1 MSLRVELDQINRD
14 EKRVIL
20 EASRTEK
27 EAALS
32 KAKEGWEKNFQKV
45 IKEVSE
51 VFDHF
56 QKNIL
61 IPLFIEFKG

>member
-27 EAALS
+27 ESALS

-51 VFDHF
+51 VP
-56 QKNIL
+56 I
-61 IPLFIEFKG
+61 